1 MFISSG
7 RHRNVNIVLLTLT
20 LSRASVRRALSQSFF
35 PYCLR
40 LWPMSFPCAAI
51 MCIRVREAE
60 RERVGKSVDV
70 CRSERNVV
78 SPPRRTSYQIGI
90 FPSFQAIQNGIV
102 QLDVSMPS
110 IVDQTCW
117 SIALVYFGKIQKTEN
132 DKLLFCA
139 PCVGNRVI
147 SRRHFPILSTKIFK
161 FESNSSTA
169 WSDQKKSCVCLNL
182 AVNATVKYVTIFSEN
197 EVISASISKNF
208 HG

>member
-1 MFISSG
+1 MCVCVRYVYIEWTASERKYCFVDADS
-7 RHRNVNIVLLTLT
+7 LTCFGSPRSLT
-20 LSRASVRRALSQSFF
+20 ISFF

-51 MCIRVREAE
+51 VCIRVREAE

-78 SPPRRTSYQIGI
+78 SPPRRTSYQNGI

-147 SRRHFPILSTKIFK
+147 SRRHFPILSTKIFE

-169 WSDQKKSCVCLNL
+169 
-182 AVNATVKYVTIFSEN
+182 
-197 EVISASISKNF
+197 
-208 HG
+208 